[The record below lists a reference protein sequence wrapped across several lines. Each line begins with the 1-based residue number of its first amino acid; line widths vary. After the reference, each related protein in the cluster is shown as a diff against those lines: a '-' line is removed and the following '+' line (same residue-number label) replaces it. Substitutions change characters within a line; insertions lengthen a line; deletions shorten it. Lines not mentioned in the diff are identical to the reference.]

1 MSIEEISQRCRVLKI
16 LDNIF
21 VSWLKMLCSYF
32 SRTFRERGVPLRT
45 EACASKSKPVTSHP
59 ALAVSLPLLPSLRPP
74 SRFPPR
80 LEGKTMIEGCDLVGC
95 ILDWNQ
101 KTWLGIQA
109 LIKCSNTSESICTI
123 SSTHWPSDV
132 DFESEIEKSKL

>member
-1 MSIEEISQRCRVLKI
+1 MSIEEVSQRCRVLKI

-21 VSWLKMLCSYF
+21 ACWLKILCTCF
-32 SRTFRERGVPLRT
+32 SCMFRETGVPLRT
-45 EACASKSKPVTSHP
+45 EVCASKSKPVTNHP
-59 ALAVSLPLLPSLRPP
+59 ALAVSLPLLRSLHPP
-74 SRFPPR
+74 SRFPPK

-109 LIKCSNTSESICTI
+109 LIRRSNTFESFCTI
-123 SSTHWPSDV
+123 LSTHWPSDV